1 MEMNYFG
8 QGQQKVNECLQLQ
21 EKPYQVQNT
30 EARREG
36 GDGERGKGCA
46 HKAWIKKKI
55 SVWV

>member
-30 EARREG
+30 EAER

-55 SVWV
+55 SMWV